1 MSVIAQARGLQH
13 SYAQKSVLGPLD
25 IAIPAGVM
33 AGFIGPDGVGKSTL
47 LALIT
52 GVRELQQ
59 GELQVLNGDMRN
71 TQHRRACLPRIAY
84 MPQGLGRNLYPTLSV
99 RENLDFFARLFAQ
112 HKTEREQRIEQLT
125 RATGLWPFLERPAG
139 KLSGG
144 MKQKL
149 SLCCALIH
157 DPDLLVLDEPTTGVD
172 PLSRQQF
179 WTLIND
185 IRRERPHMSVLV
197 ATAYMEEAEQFDWL
211 AAMDAGQIIACGS
224 PAELKQKTGADHL
237 EAAFISLLPQARRA
251 NHKAVVVP
259 PRQTISGPLAIE
271 AEHLTQQF
279 GDFIAVNDVSFS
291 IEKGEIFGFLGSNG
305 CGKTTTMKMLTGL
318 LAATS
323 GTAKL
328 FGQVP
333 DADDM
338 ATRQKVGY
346 MSQSFSLYSELSVL
360 QNLSLHARLYKLPEK
375 QSSERIAQML
385 DEFDLR
391 HVQHIK
397 PDNLPLGIRQ
407 RLQLAVALI
416 HKPEILILDEPTS
429 GVDPVARD
437 QFWQHLVD
445 LSRNQGV
452 TIFISTHFMNEAQRC
467 DRISLMHAGRVLA
480 VGKPAELAA
489 RKNTSSLEEAFV
501 DYLREAA
508 GLQDLH
514 SHTHEEAPAQN
525 DKPQRDNSQ
534 ASNGHKSADT
544 HKHNKG
550 QRFNLRRLWAYTWR
564 ESLELK
570 RDKIRLAFA
579 LLGPVVLMLTFGFGI
594 SFDVNELAYAVYD
607 RDQSPQSRQVLEG
620 FEGSRYFSYAGPV
633 VSHNA
638 GLQALQDGKI
648 TLLAEIPPDFGRD
661 LMLGKHP
668 SFSVLLDGAMP
679 FRAET
684 AGGYVNGML
693 LNFSQDLQRNSP
705 AATQN
710 LPLSIQSRFH
720 FNQAFKSVYA
730 IVPGVIML
738 MLALIPAMMTAVGIV
753 REKESGSIANF
764 HSTPVTRLEFLLG
777 KQIPYVV
784 VACLSYVSLLLMAL
798 LIFQVPLKGSLAA
811 LSLGALVYVMA
822 TTGFGMLVSTFTKT
836 QVAAIFAAAILTMLP
851 TANFSGLLVPTS
863 SLSGVGQWLGLFF
876 PASWFQQISIGSFT
890 KALGFAELWPSFAA
904 LALFILAFT
913 LLSVLGLKK
922 QEA

>member
-25 IAIPAGVM
+25 IDIPAGVM

-47 LALIT
+47 LALLT

-59 GELQVLNGDMRN
+59 GELQVLNGNMRDV
-71 TQHRRACLPRIAY
+71 QHRRACLPRIAY

-112 HKTEREQRIEQLT
+112 HKSERAQRIEQLT
-125 RATGLWPFLERPAG
+125 RATGLLPFLDRPAG

-185 IRRERPHMSVLV
+185 IRRERPQMSVLV

-211 AAMDAGQIIACGS
+211 AAMDAGQIIASGS
-224 PAELKQKTGADHL
+224 PSELKQKTGADHL
-237 EAAFISLLPQARRA
+237 EAAFIRLLPEARRA
-251 NHKAVVVP
+251 NHKTVVVP
-259 PRQTISGPLAIE
+259 ARQSITGPLAIE

-291 IEKGEIFGFLGSNG
+291 IERGEIFGFLGSNG

-360 QNLSLHARLYKLPEK
+360 QNLTLHARLYSLPEAE
-375 QSSERIAQML
+375 SANRITQML

-391 HVQHIK
+391 SVQHIK

-467 DRISLMHAGRVLA
+467 DRISLMHAGKVLA

-489 RKNTSSLEEAFV
+489 QKNTSSLEEAFV

-508 GLQDLH
+508 GLQNLH
-514 SHTHEEAPAQN
+514 SEVAHTDTKTPT
-525 DKPQRDNSQ
+525 DKHPRS
-534 ASNGHKSADT
+534 T
-544 HKHNKG
+544 TNKNAV
-550 QRFNLRRLWAYTWR
+550 FNLRRLWAYTWR

-570 RDKIRLAFA
+570 RDKIRLSFA
-579 LLGPVVLMLTFGFGI
+579 LLGPVILMLTFGFGI

-607 RDQSPQSRQVLEG
+607 RDQSPQSRQLLEG

-633 VSHNA
+633 ASHKA

-648 TLLAEIPPDFGRD
+648 TLLAEIPPNFGRD
-661 LMLGKHP
+661 LMLGKQP
-668 SFSVLLDGAMP
+668 YFSVLLDGAMP

-693 LNFSQDLQRNSP
+693 LNFTQDLQRNSP

-777 KQIPYVV
+777 KQIPYVA
-784 VACLSYVSLLLMAL
+784 VACLSYISLLLMAL
-798 LIFQVPLKGSLAA
+798 LIFHVPLKGSLAA

-863 SLSGVGQWLGLFF
+863 SLSGVGQLLGLFF

-904 LALFILAFT
+904 LVLFILAFT
-913 LLSVLGLKK
+913 WLSVLGLKK

>member
-1 MSVIAQARGLQH
+1 MSFIAQAHNLQH
-13 SYAQKSVLGPLD
+13 SYAGQSVLGPLTLD
-25 IAIPAGVM
+25 IPAGVM

-52 GVRELQQ
+52 GVRALQQ
-59 GELQVLNGDMRN
+59 GELHVLNGNMRDA
-71 TQHRRACLPRIAY
+71 QHRRACLPRIAY

-112 HKTEREQRIEQLT
+112 HKSERAQRIEQLT
-125 RATGLWPFLERPAG
+125 RATGLLPFLDRPAG

-185 IRRERPHMSVLV
+185 IRRERPQMSVLV

-211 AAMDAGQIIACGS
+211 AAMDAGQIIASGS
-224 PAELKQKTGADHL
+224 PDELKQKTGTDHL
-237 EAAFISLLPQARRA
+237 EAAFIQLLPENRRE
-251 NHKAVVVP
+251 NHHTVIVP
-259 PRQTISGPLAIE
+259 PRQSSVGPLAIE

-323 GTAKL
+323 GSAKL
-328 FGQVP
+328 FGQIP

-360 QNLSLHARLYKLPEK
+360 QNLALHARLYSLPEPESAK
-375 QSSERIAQML
+375 RITQML

-391 HVQHIK
+391 SVQHIK

-467 DRISLMHAGRVLA
+467 DRISLMHAGKVLA
-480 VGKPAELAA
+480 VGKPADLAA
-489 RKNTSSLEEAFV
+489 QKNTGSLEEAFV

-514 SHTHEEAPAQN
+514 SHNVQDQTHTPPTATPPISRPVKN
-525 DKPQRDNSQ
+525 P
-534 ASNGHKSADT
+534 
-544 HKHNKG
+544 
-550 QRFNLRRLWAYTWR
+550 RFNFRRLWAYTWR
-564 ESLELK
+564 ETLELK

-579 LLGPVVLMLTFGFGI
+579 LLGPMLLMLTFGFGI
-594 SFDVNELAYAVYD
+594 SFDVNELTYAVYD
-607 RDQSPQSRQVLEG
+607 RDQSPQSRQLLEG
-620 FEGSRYFSYAGPV
+620 FEGSRYFSYAGPL
-633 VSHNA
+633 VSHTA

-648 TLLAEIPPDFGRD
+648 TMFAEIPPDFGRD
-661 LMLGKHP
+661 LMLGKQP

-693 LNFSQDLQRNSP
+693 LNFTQQLTDNNSTKSP
-705 AATQN
+705 D
-710 LPLSIQSRFH
+710 LPLTIQSRFH

-753 REKESGSIANF
+753 REKETGSIANF
-764 HSTPVTRLEFLLG
+764 RSTPVSRLEFLLG
-777 KQIPYVV
+777 KQIPYVA

-798 LIFQVPLKGSLAA
+798 FIFAVPLKGSLAA
-811 LSLGALVYVMA
+811 LSAGAVVYVMA
-822 TTGFGMLVSTFTKT
+822 TTGFGMLVSTFTST

-863 SLSGVGQWLGLFF
+863 SLSGVGQVLGLFF

-904 LALFILAFT
+904 LVLFILAFT
-913 LLSVLGLKK
+913 WLSVLGLKK